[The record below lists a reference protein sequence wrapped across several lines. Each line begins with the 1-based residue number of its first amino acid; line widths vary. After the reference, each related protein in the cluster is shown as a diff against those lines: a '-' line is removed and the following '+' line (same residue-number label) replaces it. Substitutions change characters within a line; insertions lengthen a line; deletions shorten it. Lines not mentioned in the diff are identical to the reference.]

1 MGDPTTTEDAVPGL
15 TPTTMNKLTQI
26 LNTIGLAPRVSQSR
40 SPEVLSKKD
49 KQTVLRVIRRQEPII
64 RRDIANWRNA
74 RMEATRAD
82 KPKQHHLQV
91 LYSEVMLDAKMT
103 SQTGLRIS
111 KSQAADWSLKKGDKN
126 DEEAM
131 NLLKDTGLFDKLVKY
146 IVESNFYCQSLVQF
160 TFDKEGN
167 PDIELVPRTNVSP
180 VTGMFY
186 PDVTANT
193 SESYRDRPD
202 FGKWIL
208 EFCPDKFDLGLLHK
222 ATPYVLMKKFALS
235 CWSELCEIYGIPPR
249 VLKTD
254 TQDQQMLDRAEA
266 MMQEIGSAA
275 YFIIDT
281 SEEFEFAQSSST
293 NGDVY
298 KNFIATCD
306 EQISLLNLGAVLG
319 QDTEHGN
326 RSKEESSTDLMEI
339 VVEADKRKIAYYI
352 NKVAIPAMEALG
364 IIPAGLR
371 FEFAKATDTEKL
383 WNMVYQ
389 ASAYYEFDI
398 EWLKQTFGMEITGP
412 RMNPTGSDDG
422 NGALKAGSFNFFA

>member
-1 MGDPTTTEDAVPGL
+1 MRQPDNSTVA
-15 TPTTMNKLTQI
+15 
-26 LNTIGLAPRVSQSR
+26 
-40 SPEVLSKKD
+40 LSKKD
-49 KQTVLRVIRRQEPII
+49 KQTVLRVIHRQEAIV
-64 RRDIANWRNA
+64 RRDIASWRNA

-91 LYSEVMLDAKMT
+91 LYNEVMLDAKMT
-103 SQTGLRIS
+103 SQIGLRIS
-111 KSQAADWSLKKGDKN
+111 KSQAADWFLKKGDKN
-126 DEEAM
+126 DEETM
-131 NLLKDTGLFDKLVKY
+131 NLLKDNGLFDKLAKF
-146 IVESNFYCQSLVQF
+146 IVESQFYCQSLVQF
-160 TFDKEGN
+160 TFDKDGN
-167 PDIELVPRTNVSP
+167 PDIELVPRANVSP
-180 VTGMFY
+180 ATGIFY
-186 PDVTANT
+186 PDATANT
-193 SESYRDRPD
+193 GESYRDRPD
-202 FGKWIL
+202 FGTWIL
-208 EFCPDKFDLGLLHK
+208 EFCPDKLDLGLLNK

-281 SEEFEFAQSSST
+281 NEDFEFAQASNT

-319 QDTEHGN
+319 QDTAHGN
-326 RSKEESSTDLMEI
+326 RSKEEAATDLMEI

-352 NKVAIPAMEALG
+352 NKAAIPAMESLG
-364 IIPAGLR
+364 IIPSGLR

-383 WNMVYQ
+383 WTMVFQ
-389 ASAYYEFDI
+389 ASNFYEFDI

-412 RMNPTGSDDG
+412 RISPSERGQGESTGSDDG
-422 NGALKAGSFNFFA
+422 NGALKSGNFNFFA

>member
-1 MGDPTTTEDAVPGL
+1 MPNRIA
-15 TPTTMNKLTQI
+15 QI
-26 LNTIGLAPRVSQSR
+26 LKAIGLRPRNPQPD
-40 SPEVLSKKD
+40 SPEISRLSRDKRKD
-49 KQTVLRVIRRQEPII
+49 VLRVIRRQEAIT
-64 RRDIANWRNA
+64 RRDIASWRTA
-74 RMEATRAD
+74 RLEATRSD
-82 KPKQHHLQV
+82 EPKQHLLQV
-91 LYSEVMLDAKMT
+91 LYDEVMLDAKMT
-103 SQTGLRIS
+103 SQTGLRIN
-111 KSQAADWSLKKGDKN
+111 KSQSADWFLKKGDQN
-126 DEEAM
+126 DEETM
-131 NLLKDTGLFDKLVKY
+131 KTLTDKGLFDKLVKY
-146 IVESNFYCQSLVQF
+146 IVESQFYGCSLIQF
-160 TFDKEGN
+160 VFDQKGE
-167 PDIELVPRTNVSP
+167 PDIELVPRANVSP
-180 VTGMFY
+180 VTGRFY
-186 PDVTANT
+186 PDVTR
-193 SESYRDRPD
+193 SGYEQYRERPD

-208 EFCPDKFDLGLLHK
+208 EFCPDKLDLGLLNK

-249 VLKTD
+249 VLKTN
-254 TQDQQMLDRAEA
+254 TQDTEMLNRAEA

-281 SEEFEFAQSSST
+281 EEDFEFAQSNNT

-339 VVEADKRKIAYYI
+339 IVEADKRKIAYYI

-364 IIPAGLR
+364 IIPSGLR

-383 WNMVYQ
+383 WKMVFQ

-398 EWLKQTFGMEITGP
+398 EWLKKTFGIEITGV
-412 RMNPTGSDDG
+412 RMNPAGSDDG
-422 NGALKAGSFNFFA
+422 NGALKAGNFNFFD

>member
-1 MGDPTTTEDAVPGL
+1 MRQPDNSTVA
-15 TPTTMNKLTQI
+15 
-26 LNTIGLAPRVSQSR
+26 
-40 SPEVLSKKD
+40 LSKKD
-49 KQTVLRVIRRQEPII
+49 KQTVLRVIHRQEAIV
-64 RRDIANWRNA
+64 RRDIASWRNA

-91 LYSEVMLDAKMT
+91 LYNEVMLDAKMT
-103 SQTGLRIS
+103 SQIGLRIS
-111 KSQAADWSLKKGDKN
+111 KSQAADWFLKKGDKN
-126 DEEAM
+126 DEETT
-131 NLLKDTGLFDKLVKY
+131 NLLKDNGLFDKLAKF
-146 IVESNFYCQSLVQF
+146 IVESQFYCQSLVQF
-160 TFDKEGN
+160 TFDKDGN
-167 PDIELVPRTNVSP
+167 PDIELVPRANVSP
-180 VTGMFY
+180 ATGIFY
-186 PDVTANT
+186 PDATANT
-193 SESYRDRPD
+193 GESYRDRPD
-202 FGKWIL
+202 FGTWIL
-208 EFCPDKFDLGLLHK
+208 EFCPDKLDLGLLNK

-281 SEEFEFAQSSST
+281 NEDFEFAQASNT

-319 QDTEHGN
+319 QDTAHGN
-326 RSKEESSTDLMEI
+326 RSKEEAATDLMEI

-352 NKVAIPAMEALG
+352 NKAAIPAMESLG
-364 IIPAGLR
+364 IIPSGLR

-383 WNMVYQ
+383 WTMVFQ
-389 ASAYYEFDI
+389 ASNFYEFDI

-412 RMNPTGSDDG
+412 RISPSERGQGESTGSDDG
-422 NGALKAGSFNFFA
+422 NGALKSGNFNFFA

>member
-1 MGDPTTTEDAVPGL
+1 MP
-15 TPTTMNKLTQI
+15 NNHK
-26 LNTIGLAPRVSQSR
+26 QSPSR
-40 SPEVLSKKD
+40 LPSSRGSKQTDNNSVALSKKK
-49 KQTVLRVIRRQEPII
+49 KQETLRVIRRQEAIV
-64 RRDIANWRNA
+64 RRDIASWRTA
-74 RMEATRAD
+74 RQEATRAGN
-82 KPKQHHLQV
+82 PKQHLLQV
-91 LYSEVMLDAKMT
+91 LYDEVMLDAKMT
-103 SQTGLRIS
+103 SQIGLRIS
-111 KSQAADWSLKKGDKN
+111 KSQAADWFLKKGDKN

-131 NLLKDTGLFDKLVKY
+131 NLLKDTGLYDKLAKY
-146 IVESNFYCQSLVQF
+146 IVESRFYNQSLVQF

-167 PDIELVPRTNVSP
+167 PDIELVPRANVSP
-180 VTGMFY
+180 ATGIFY
-186 PDVTANT
+186 PDVTANIG
-193 SESYRDRPD
+193 ESYRERPD

-208 EFCPDKFDLGLLHK
+208 EFCPDKLDLGLLNK

-254 TQDQQMLDRAEA
+254 TQDQQMLDRAES
-266 MMQEIGSAA
+266 MMKEIGSAA

-281 SEEFEFAQSSST
+281 EEEFEFAQSSST

-339 VVEADKRKIAYYI
+339 VVEADKRMISYYI
-352 NKVAIPAMEALG
+352 NKVAVPAMESLG

-371 FEFAKATDTEKL
+371 FDFAKATDTEKL
-383 WNMVYQ
+383 WKMVFQ
-389 ASAYYEFDI
+389 ASAYYDFNVD
-398 EWLKQTFGMEITGP
+398 WLKQTFGMEITGP

-422 NGALKAGSFNFFA
+422 NGALKAGNFNFFA

>member
-1 MGDPTTTEDAVPGL
+1 
-15 TPTTMNKLTQI
+15 MNRITQI
-26 LNTIGLAPRVSQSR
+26 LNAIGLSSRSHAVS
-40 SPEVLSKKD
+40 SPEVSHLTKKD
-49 KQTVLRVIRRQEPII
+49 KQAVLRVIRRQEPIA
-64 RRDIANWRNA
+64 RHDIANWRTA
-74 RMEATRAD
+74 RLEATRTD
-82 KPKQHHLQV
+82 KPKQHLLQV
-91 LYSEVMLDAKMT
+91 LYGEVMLDAKMT
-103 SQTGLRIS
+103 SQIGLRVS
-111 KSQAADWSLKKGDKN
+111 KSQAADWFLRRDASNASGNQN
-126 DEEAM
+126 DEDAM
-131 NLLKDTGLFDKLVKY
+131 NILKDTGLFDKLVKY
-146 IVESNFYCQSLVQF
+146 IVESQFYGQSLVQF
-160 TFDKEGN
+160 TFDKAGN

-180 VTGMFY
+180 TTGTFY
-186 PDVTANT
+186 PDATANT
-193 SESYRDRPD
+193 GEAYRERPD

-208 EFCPDKFDLGLLHK
+208 EFCPDNSDLGLINK

-281 SEEFEFAQSSST
+281 SEQFEFAQASST

-319 QDTEHGN
+319 QDTLNGN
-326 RSKEESSTDLMEI
+326 RSKEESSTGLMEI
-339 VVEADKRKIAYYI
+339 IVEADKRKIAYYI
-352 NKVAIPAMEALG
+352 NKVAIPAMESLG

-389 ASAYYEFDI
+389 ASAYYEFDV

-412 RMNPTGSDDG
+412 RMNPNGSDDG
-422 NGALKAGSFNFFA
+422 TGALKAGSFNFFG

>member
-1 MGDPTTTEDAVPGL
+1 MP
-15 TPTTMNKLTQI
+15 NKLTQI
-26 LNTIGLAPRVSQSR
+26 LSRLSSPRGMRQPDDSTVA
-40 SPEVLSKKD
+40 LSKKD
-49 KQTVLRVIRRQEPII
+49 KQTVLRVIHRQEAIV
-64 RRDIANWRNA
+64 RRDIASWRNA

-82 KPKQHHLQV
+82 KPKQHQLQV

-103 SQTGLRIS
+103 SQIGLRIN
-111 KSQAADWSLKKGDKN
+111 KSQAADWSLKKGDRN
-126 DEEAM
+126 DVEAM
-131 NLLKDTGLFDKLVKY
+131 NRLKDNGLFDKLVKF
-146 IVESNFYCQSLVQF
+146 IVESQFYCQSLVQF
-160 TFDKEGN
+160 TFDKERN
-167 PDIELVPRTNVSP
+167 PDIELVPRANVSP
-180 VTGMFY
+180 ATGIFY
-186 PDVTANT
+186 PDATANT
-193 SESYRDRPD
+193 GESYRDRPD
-202 FGKWIL
+202 FGTWIL
-208 EFCPDKFDLGLLHK
+208 EFCPDKLDLGLLNK
-222 ATPYVLMKKFALS
+222 ATPYVLMKKFAMS

-281 SEEFEFAQSSST
+281 EEEFEFAQASTT

-326 RSKEESSTDLMEI
+326 RSKEESSTGLMEI
-339 VVEADKRKIAYYI
+339 IVEADKRKIAYYI
-352 NKVAIPAMEALG
+352 NRVAIPAMEALG

-383 WNMVYQ
+383 WTMVFQ
-389 ASAYYEFDI
+389 ASNFYEFDI

-412 RMNPTGSDDG
+412 RQSPIDGGDVGLSHRGSRPESD
-422 NGALKAGSFNFFA
+422 FRFFD

>member
-1 MGDPTTTEDAVPGL
+1 MSKT
-15 TPTTMNKLTQI
+15 KQI
-26 LNTIGLAPRVSQSR
+26 PNSTGLASRVTQSR
-40 SPEVLSKKD
+40 SPEVLSKKK
-49 KQTVLRVIRRQEPII
+49 KQEALRVIRRQEAIV
-64 RRDIANWRNA
+64 RRDIASWRTA
-74 RMEATRAD
+74 RQEATRAGN
-82 KPKQHHLQV
+82 PKQHLLQV
-91 LYSEVMLDAKMT
+91 LYDEVMLDAKMT

-111 KSQAADWSLKKGDKN
+111 KSQAADWFLKKGDKN
-126 DEEAM
+126 DEKAM
-131 NLLKDTGLFDKLVKY
+131 NLLKDTGLYDKLAKY
-146 IVESNFYCQSLVQF
+146 IVESRFYNQSLVQF

-167 PDIELVPRTNVSP
+167 PDIELVPRANVSP
-180 VTGMFY
+180 ATGIFY
-186 PDVTANT
+186 PDVTANIG
-193 SESYRDRPD
+193 ESYRERPD

-208 EFCPDKFDLGLLHK
+208 EFCPDKLDLGLLNK

-281 SEEFEFAQSSST
+281 EEEFEFAQASTT

-339 VVEADKRKIAYYI
+339 IVEADKRMISYYI
-352 NKVAIPAMEALG
+352 NKVAVPAMESLG

-383 WNMVYQ
+383 WKMVFQ

-398 EWLKQTFGMEITGP
+398 EWLKQTFGMEITGKRQSP
-412 RMNPTGSDDG
+412 IDGGDVGLSHRGSRRRDASD
-422 NGALKAGSFNFFA
+422 ASTDFRFFD

>member
-1 MGDPTTTEDAVPGL
+1 
-15 TPTTMNKLTQI
+15 MNKLTQI

-111 KSQAADWSLKKGDKN
+111 KSQAADWSLKKGDEN

-208 EFCPDKFDLGLLHK
+208 EFCPDKFDLGLLNK

-412 RMNPTGSDDG
+412 RMNPTNPEDG
-422 NGALKAGSFNFFA
+422 NGALKAGNFNFFA

>member
-1 MGDPTTTEDAVPGL
+1 MP
-15 TPTTMNKLTQI
+15 NNHK
-26 LNTIGLAPRVSQSR
+26 QSPSR
-40 SPEVLSKKD
+40 LPSSRGSKQTDNNSVALSKKK
-49 KQTVLRVIRRQEPII
+49 KQETLRVIRRQEAIV
-64 RRDIANWRNA
+64 RRDIASWRTA
-74 RMEATRAD
+74 RQEATRAGN
-82 KPKQHHLQV
+82 PKQHLLQV
-91 LYSEVMLDAKMT
+91 LYDEVMLDAKMT
-103 SQTGLRIS
+103 SQIGLRIS
-111 KSQAADWSLKKGDKN
+111 KSQAADWFLKKGDKN

-131 NLLKDTGLFDKLVKY
+131 NLLKDTGLYDKLAKY
-146 IVESNFYCQSLVQF
+146 IVESRFYNQSLVQF

-167 PDIELVPRTNVSP
+167 PDIELVPRANVSP
-180 VTGMFY
+180 ATGIFY
-186 PDVTANT
+186 PDVTANIG
-193 SESYRDRPD
+193 ESYRERPD

-208 EFCPDKFDLGLLHK
+208 EFCPDKLDLGLLNK

-266 MMQEIGSAA
+266 MMKDIGSAA

-281 SEEFEFAQSSST
+281 EEEFEFAQPSTT

-339 VVEADKRKIAYYI
+339 VVEADKRMISYYI
-352 NKVAIPAMEALG
+352 NKVAVPAMESLG

-371 FEFAKATDTEKL
+371 FDFAKATDTEKL
-383 WNMVYQ
+383 WKMVFQ
-389 ASAYYEFDI
+389 ASAYYDFNVD
-398 EWLKQTFGMEITGP
+398 WLKQTFGMEITGP

-422 NGALKAGSFNFFA
+422 NGALKAGNFNFFA

>member
-1 MGDPTTTEDAVPGL
+1 MAIFDIFR
-15 TPTTMNKLTQI
+15 NKQAQEIT
-26 LNTIGLAPRVSQSR
+26 
-40 SPEVLSKKD
+40 LSHKD
-49 KQTVLRVIRRQEPII
+49 KQAVLRVIRRQEPIA
-64 RRDIANWRNA
+64 RRDIANWRTA
-74 RMEATRAD
+74 RLEATRAD
-82 KPKQHHLQV
+82 KPKQHLLQV
-91 LYSEVMLDAKMT
+91 LYGEVMLDAKMT
-103 SQTGLRIS
+103 SQIGLRVS
-111 KSQAADWSLKKGDKN
+111 KSQAADWSLKKG
-126 DEEAM
+126 EAVDIDAV
-131 NLLKDTGLFDKLVKY
+131 NILKDTGLFDKLVKF
-146 IVESNFYCQSLVQF
+146 IVESQFYGQSLVQF
-160 TFDKEGN
+160 AFDKAGN
-167 PDIELVPRTNVSP
+167 PDLLLVPRTNVSP
-180 VTGMFY
+180 ATGTFY
-186 PDVTANT
+186 PDATGNT
-193 SESYRDRPD
+193 GEAYRERPD

-208 EFCPDKFDLGLLHK
+208 EFCPDNSDLGLINK

-281 SEEFEFAQSSST
+281 SEQFEFAQASST

-326 RSKEESSTDLMEI
+326 RSKEEASTDLMEI

-364 IIPAGLR
+364 IIPTGLR

-383 WNMVYQ
+383 WKMVFQ
-389 ASAYYEFDI
+389 ASAYYDFDV

-412 RMNPTGSDDG
+412 RMNPNGSDDG
-422 NGALKAGSFNFFA
+422 TGALKAGSFNFFG

>member
-1 MGDPTTTEDAVPGL
+1 MP
-15 TPTTMNKLTQI
+15 NNHK
-26 LNTIGLAPRVSQSR
+26 QSPSR
-40 SPEVLSKKD
+40 LPSSRGSKQTDNNSVALSKKK
-49 KQTVLRVIRRQEPII
+49 KQETLRVIRRQEAIV
-64 RRDIANWRNA
+64 RRDIASWRTA
-74 RMEATRAD
+74 RQEATRAGN
-82 KPKQHHLQV
+82 PKQHLLQV
-91 LYSEVMLDAKMT
+91 LYDEVMLDAKMT
-103 SQTGLRIS
+103 SQIGLRIS
-111 KSQAADWSLKKGDKN
+111 KSQAADWFLKKGDKN

-131 NLLKDTGLFDKLVKY
+131 NLLKDTGLYDKLAKY
-146 IVESNFYCQSLVQF
+146 IVESRFYNQSLVQF

-167 PDIELVPRTNVSP
+167 PDIELVPRANVSP
-180 VTGMFY
+180 ATGIFY
-186 PDVTANT
+186 PDVTANIG
-193 SESYRDRPD
+193 ESYRERPD

-208 EFCPDKFDLGLLHK
+208 EFCPDKLDLGLLNK

-266 MMQEIGSAA
+266 MMKDIGSAA

-281 SEEFEFAQSSST
+281 EEEFEFAQASTT

-339 VVEADKRKIAYYI
+339 IVEADKRMISYYI
-352 NKVAIPAMEALG
+352 NKVAVPAMESLG

-371 FEFAKATDTEKL
+371 FDFAKATDTEKL
-383 WNMVYQ
+383 WKMVFQ
-389 ASAYYEFDI
+389 ASNFYEFDI
-398 EWLKQTFGMEITGP
+398 EWLKQTFGMEITGKRQSP
-412 RMNPTGSDDG
+412 IDGGDGVGLSHRGSRPESD
-422 NGALKAGSFNFFA
+422 FRFFD

>member
-1 MGDPTTTEDAVPGL
+1 MSKTKQ
-15 TPTTMNKLTQI
+15 TPNST
-26 LNTIGLAPRVSQSR
+26 GLAPRVTQTR
-40 SPEVLSKKD
+40 SPEVLSKKK
-49 KQTVLRVIRRQEPII
+49 KQEALRVIRRQEAIV
-64 RRDIANWRNA
+64 RRDIASWRTA
-74 RMEATRAD
+74 RQEATRAGN
-82 KPKQHHLQV
+82 PKQHLLQV
-91 LYSEVMLDAKMT
+91 LYDEVMLDAKMT
-103 SQTGLRIS
+103 SQIGLRIS
-111 KSQAADWSLKKGDKN
+111 KSQAADWFLKKGDKN

-131 NLLKDTGLFDKLVKY
+131 NLLKDTGLYDKLAKY
-146 IVESNFYCQSLVQF
+146 IVESRFYNQSLVQF

-167 PDIELVPRTNVSP
+167 PDIELVPRANVSP
-180 VTGMFY
+180 ATGIFY
-186 PDVTANT
+186 PDVTANIG
-193 SESYRDRPD
+193 ESYRERPD

-208 EFCPDKFDLGLLHK
+208 EFCPDKLDLGLLNK

-281 SEEFEFAQSSST
+281 EEEFEFAQASTT

-339 VVEADKRKIAYYI
+339 VVEADKRMISYYI
-352 NKVAIPAMEALG
+352 NKVAIPAMESLD
-364 IIPAGLR
+364 IIPAGLH

-383 WNMVYQ
+383 WKMVFQ

-398 EWLKQTFGMEITGP
+398 EWLKQTFGMEITGKRQSP
-412 RMNPTGSDDG
+412 IDGGDGVGLSHRGSRPESD
-422 NGALKAGSFNFFA
+422 FRFFD